1 MKTFFEMGGYALY
14 VWPSFGI
21 AALLMVLE
29 PLLVRRHKRLVVRR
43 IQRIIRMNETRPQ

>member
-21 AALLMVLE
+21 AAVLMILE
-29 PLLVRRHKRLVVRR
+29 PLLVRRRKAAVVRR
-43 IQRIIRMNETRPQ
+43 IQRMIRMNETRQQ